1 MRNTRREYLSELAER
16 EIGIMSIYYKSKKKM
31 GKKTLQKI
39 QQIKKHNLEKILD
52 EYFYGVCYNF
62 FKRQM

>member
-1 MRNTRREYLSELAER
+1 
-16 EIGIMSIYYKSKKKM
+16 MSIYYKSKKKM
-31 GKKTLQKI
+31 GKKTLLKL

-62 FKRQM
+62 FKR